1 MKRKAKNQQS
11 RQKIIDSALQ
21 EFSEKYYAEAS
32 LNSICSMGNISKGI
46 IYHYF
51 NDKDDLYLTCVREC
65 FDSLTA
71 YLSENFIVDNTNV
84 KVCLQKYFTVRN
96 VFFNE
101 NPIYL
106 KLFFNTVINPPEH
119 LIKAIKEIR
128 AEFDGLNISILTK
141 LLESVKLNSGI
152 AISEAVE
159 HFRMYQDYFNLRYQL
174 EHKNNLSLEEH
185 EEHCHRWLNIFL
197 YGIINQEEETI
208 YE

>member
-1 MKRKAKNQQS
+1 MKRKEKNLQS
-11 RQKIIDSALQ
+11 RRKIIDSALQ
-21 EFSEKYYAEAS
+21 EFSEKSYAEAS
-32 LNSICSMGNISKGI
+32 LNSICSIGNISKGI

-51 NDKDDLYLTCVREC
+51 KDKDDLYLTCVREC
-65 FDSLTA
+65 FDSLTT
-71 YLSENFIVDNTNV
+71 YLSESFIADSTDV

-106 KLFFNTVINPPEH
+106 KLFCNAVTNPPEH

-159 HFRMYQDYFNLRYQL
+159 HFRMYQDYFNVRYQL
-174 EHKNNLSLEEH
+174 EQRNELSLEEH
-185 EEHCHRWLNIFL
+185 EEQCHRWLNIFL